1 MVSEAHKRGPCRYE
15 EAFGRALNRGD
26 LGTVAWLCKQADPVA
41 VLAGGGGPALS
52 QGVLLSLVQ
61 QLGSD
66 LTQARRPWH
75 PDRDPGGCS
84 SDGLASR
91 RVSLC
96 LAGRPFAGHE

>member
-1 MVSEAHKRGPCRYE
+1 MVSEPCKQKTRRYE

-66 LTQARRPWH
+66 LTQARC
-75 PDRDPGGCS
+75 PGT
-84 SDGLASR
+84 LA
-91 RVSLC
+91 
-96 LAGRPFAGHE
+96 AT